1 MSPKP
6 AKKWDSHSRPLPY
19 IIWKM
24 QSANHM
30 WSDWLC
36 AAELIQFS
44 ISEDSRAC
52 HTKKW
57 LVRQFF
63 TLKNPSE
70 LIELYSTTKLC
81 YVAALQLVH
90 PASKLWAS
98 SWSTYIV
105 SYLLKEKTNLF
116 TLLVVEVFF
125 VTIFTLLQLECIMNQ
140 SPNFRVFQIDR
151 TVRLNPLKLFWVKV
165 TISKYVFH

>member
-1 MSPKP
+1 MSPK
-6 AKKWDSHSRPLPY
+6 AKQKKWDSHSRVVLLTSFERCSQPTICGL
-19 IIWKM
+19 
-24 QSANHM
+24 
-30 WSDWLC
+30 WLC
-36 AAELIQFS
+36 AELIQFS

-90 PASKLWAS
+90 PALKLWAS

-140 SPNFRVFQIDR
+140 SPNFRVFQIAG
-151 TVRLNPLKLFWVKV
+151 TVRLNPLRLFRWR
-165 TISKYVFH
+165 